1 MRHIR
6 QGRQRLALACVV
18 LPLLLALSAC
28 SNRRITFIYPDE
40 EVNLALVGS
49 RTPSVYIDAVND
61 LRPLAQRQGEGHFF
75 RITFPKDQAWEAP
88 ATRIYAEALA
98 QDLELTGLV
107 ELVPLAAQADYL
119 LSADLL
125 SFTCQLQRSPTSY
138 LITGLIGGAAGAA
151 MGGDAS
157 HRVKLGLAAAAG
169 GMMAIPVPTT
179 HRAEAEVQLTLRD
192 RRGEIVWRKTC
203 LGEVSDRTYI
213 TPTARPDQ
221 DLVTRNLTRAVKR
234 ANACLFGQLRQ
245 VMGDRSVPAAADS
258 VAAR

>member
-6 QGRQRLALACVV
+6 HGRKRLALACAM

-28 SNRRITFIYPDE
+28 SSRRITFIYPDE
-40 EVNLALVGS
+40 AVNLALVGS
-49 RTPSVYIDAVND
+49 RTPAVYIDVVND
-61 LRPLAQRQGEGHFF
+61 LRPPVQRQGEGHFF

-98 QDLELTGLV
+98 QDLEQTGLV

-138 LITGLIGGAAGAA
+138 LLPGLIGGAVGAA
-151 MGGDAS
+151 MGGDGS
-157 HRVKLGLAAAAG
+157 HRLKLGAAMAIG
-169 GMMAIPVPTT
+169 GVLAIPVPTN
-179 HRAEAEVQLTLRD
+179 HRAEAEVRLTLRD
-192 RRGEIVWRKTC
+192 RRGDIVWQKAC
-203 LGEVSDRTYI
+203 LGEISDRTYI
-213 TPTARPDQ
+213 TPTARLDQ
-221 DLVTRNLTRAVKR
+221 ELVTRNLTRAVKR

-245 VMGDRSVPAAADS
+245 VLGDRAVPATADS
-258 VAAR
+258 AAAR